1 MHRRTIL
8 GKGLAIVCVCMCD
21 REAGYE
27 FRCGTEPEF
36 RGELDTEENS
46 QNVSGRKWC
55 SSCDSGG
62 KITSPLGRQRGED
75 VQPAVGLR
83 CQDRAEQRV
92 LYRREGRDSGAEAG
106 HDCRVESWYKDAAPL
121 VALWAN
127 NYMWAAA
134 GCQYSADRRGA
145 ILKNLSKR
153 QVKRHHCGKATQAS
167 EMKHDGQEGGRNY
180 FYLQRDNA
188 FLAKETFWAMPSFPT
203 ETPDRSRTLAACDQL
218 QTWQVHGQQII
229 QGQSQL

>member
-1 MHRRTIL
+1 MQQLWLRWKDYFST
-8 GKGLAIVCVCMCD
+8 GA
-21 REAGYE
+21 
-27 FRCGTEPEF
+27 PEG
-36 RGELDTEENS
+36 RGCPTRGGVE
-46 QNVSGRKWC
+46 VSGQ
-55 SSCDSGG
+55 
-62 KITSPLGRQRGED
+62 GR
-75 VQPAVGLR
+75 AVSTLP
-83 CQDRAEQRV
+83 Q
-92 LYRREGRDSGAEAG
+92 RREGQWCRSRAW
-106 HDCRVESWYKDAAPL
+106 DCRVESWYKDAAPL

-188 FLAKETFWAMPSFPT
+188 FLAKETFFWAMPSFPA
-203 ETPDRSRTLAACDQL
+203 EKPDRSRTLAACDQL
-218 QTWQVHGQQII
+218 QTWQVHGQQIL
-229 QGQSQL
+229 QEQSQL